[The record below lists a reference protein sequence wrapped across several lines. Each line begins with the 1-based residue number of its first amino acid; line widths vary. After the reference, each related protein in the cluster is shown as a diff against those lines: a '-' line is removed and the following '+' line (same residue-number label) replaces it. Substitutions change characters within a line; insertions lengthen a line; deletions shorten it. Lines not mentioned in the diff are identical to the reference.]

1 MARDLLARGLA
12 ELGEEPEP
20 DALERLAHL
29 AERAAAWT
37 RRVDLTSHET
47 PEAVARRLI
56 LDAVALLREAPDF
69 ESLADLGSGAGF
81 PGLPMAILRPALR
94 VTLVESRERRHHFQR
109 SVIRELGLVNVRAV
123 RGRAERLDPE
133 PHGAAVAQA
142 AVSPERALPLLVRWA
157 EPGGLLLLPGGE
169 VPPQLPETTEVSD
182 FKVVFYRVPAGGP
195 RRSLWIGRRVAD

>member
-1 MARDLLARGLA
+1 LGRDLLARGLA

-20 DALERLAHL
+20 AALERLASL
-29 AERAAAWT
+29 AERVAAWT

-47 PEAVARRLI
+47 PEAVAGRLI
-56 LDAVALLREAPDF
+56 LDAAALLRAAPEF

-81 PGLPMAILRPALR
+81 PGLPIAILRPACR

-109 SVIRELGLVNVRAV
+109 AAIRELGLANARAL
-123 RGRAERLDPE
+123 RGRAERLEAE

-142 AVSPERALPLLVRWA
+142 AASPEQVLPLLLRWA

-169 VPPQLPETTEVSD
+169 NPPQLDQIPQVAEHEVI
-182 FKVVFYRVPAGGP
+182 FYQVPVGGR
-195 RRSLWIGRRVAD
+195 RRSLWIGRRRAD

>member
-1 MARDLLARGLA
+1 LARDLLARGLA

-20 DALERLAHL
+20 AALERLARL
-29 AERAAAWT
+29 AERVAAWT

-47 PEAVARRLI
+47 PQAVAGRLI
-56 LDAVALLREAPDF
+56 LDSAALLRAAPDF

-81 PGLPMAILRPALR
+81 PGLPIAILRPARR

-109 SVIRELGLVNVRAV
+109 AVIRELGLANARAV
-123 RGRAERLDPE
+123 RGRAERLEAE

-142 AVSPERALPLLVRWA
+142 ATSPEQALPLLVRWA

-169 VPPQLPETTEVSD
+169 DPPQLPEIPEVLD
-182 FKVVFYRVPAGGP
+182 PKVVFYRVPAAGR